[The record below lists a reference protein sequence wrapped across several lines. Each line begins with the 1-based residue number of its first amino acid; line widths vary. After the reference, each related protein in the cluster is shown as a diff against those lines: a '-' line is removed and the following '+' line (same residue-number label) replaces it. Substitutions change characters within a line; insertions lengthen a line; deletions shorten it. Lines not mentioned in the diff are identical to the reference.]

1 MQTFHWPIPP
11 HWLYQR
17 LRAVGYTPRNYGI
30 HAKHVDHRALRITFT
45 VQLPLK
51 YACTDIERLKRDIKR
66 AVLYHVIRLQVRK
79 NKRWVGITITLDA
92 TKLTAM
98 DNK

>member
-17 LRAVGYTPRNYGI
+17 LKAGGYTPRNYGV
-30 HAKHVDHRALRITFT
+30 HVKRVDHRALRITFT
-45 VQLPLK
+45 VQLPVK
-51 YACTDIERLKRDIKR
+51 HADADVDRLRRDIKQ
-66 AVLYHVIRLQVRK
+66 AVLYHVTRLQVRK
-79 NKRWVGITITLDA
+79 NKRWVGVTITLDG
-92 TKLTAM
+92 TRLTLP

>member
-17 LRAVGYTPRNYGI
+17 FHAVGYTPRNYGI
-30 HAKHVDHRALRITFT
+30 RTKRVDHRALHITFT

-51 YACTDIERLKRDIKR
+51 HAATDIETLRRDIKQ

-79 NKRWVGITITLDA
+79 NKRYVGVTITLDG
-92 TKLTAM
+92 TRLSPRIKT
-98 DNK
+98 